1 MAHFAEIS
9 ESNRVLRVLAIER
22 SELDT
27 GNWGSPA
34 NWIQTSYNTQ
44 GGVHYTNG
52 KPSDDQTKA
61 LRKNYAG
68 QGFTYDPELD
78 AFYADSPFP
87 SWVLNKETCLWEAP
101 TPMPTPVENEFFTWD
116 EESLSWKASAPT
128 TILSPQT
135 MGVTTL

>member
-9 ESNRVLRVLAIER
+9 ENNRVLRVLVIEQ

-27 GNWGSPA
+27 GNWGDPKR
-34 NWIQTSYNTQ
+34 WIQTSYNTQ

-135 MGVTTL
+135 MDVTTL

>member
-9 ESNRVLRVLAIER
+9 ESNRVLRVLVIER

-34 NWIQTSYNTQ
+34 NWIQTSYNTR

-61 LRKNYAG
+61 LRKNYACVG
-68 QGFTYDPELD
+68 GVYDPELD
-78 AFYADSPFP
+78 AFYTDSPFP
-87 SWVLNKETCLWEAP
+87 SWILNKETCLWEAP
-101 TPMPTPVENEFFTWD
+101 TPMPTPVGNEFFTWD
-116 EESLSWKASAPT
+116 EASLSWLASETNT
-128 TILSPQT
+128 TMTPQA
-135 MGVTTL
+135 MDVTTL